1 MLQSDSVGDDV
12 FGFITV
18 SGGIKIHRRNCPNAT
33 NLLSRYA
40 YRVMKADWASK
51 AAAQFE
57 VGIGFSG
64 IDDVGLVN
72 AVTSVISA
80 DMRVD
85 MRAISFETRDG
96 IFEGQVVVARVTS
109 CPTPSTIL

>member
-1 MLQSDSVGDDV
+1 
-12 FGFITV
+12 
-18 SGGIKIHRRNCPNAT
+18 
-33 NLLSRYA
+33 
-40 YRVMKADWASK
+40 MKADWASK

-96 IFEGQVVVARVTS
+96 IFEGQARVVVSDTEHLSEFDHQALGCAWRVHRGAIAGGDIDHHS
-109 CPTPSTIL
+109 